1 MTIAKGVSIQSHW
14 PAFDI
19 DSKGNLY
26 VAWDENGGGT
36 RPAGVYYSYSTNAG
50 RTWARPIRV
59 DRNNQTDRG
68 AAARYGS
75 RGSKPPRSCP
85 TTNAETPGEHGWR
98 IQVAQSLN
106 GHGCRGAAVP
116 GFRTSLATKEPVHT
130 GTICNSGTVC
140 QAQGIDRRMGDYFT
154 VAVDAQG
161 RLVAGLLGHAAR
173 RCRGPACVLPAGGRS
188 QLRPQHL
195 LAVGVSRD
203 SRGHTYGGRAA
214 SGPSHS
220 GRRRTETCRRV
231 SLGWCKAP
239 NEGGSP

>member
-1 MTIAKGVSIQSHW
+1 MAGARGP
-14 PAFDI
+14 PA
-19 DSKGNLY
+19 STT
-26 VAWDENGGGT
+26 AT
-36 RPAGVYYSYSTNAG
+36 RPTRDARGRGRSESTGTTRQICG
-50 RTWARPIRV
+50 RGSRS
-59 DRNNQTDRG
+59 G

-195 LAVGVSRD
+195 VAVGVSRD
-203 SRGHTYGGRAA
+203 SRGHPYGGRAA
-214 SGPSHS
+214 SG
-220 GRRRTETCRRV
+220 RFR
-231 SLGWCKAP
+231 
-239 NEGGSP
+239 